1 MREDWQTATQ
11 PGLTYM
17 ATSFLFGQRLQR
29 WTSSRSGSALAAN
42 GSFLVALSATVAD
55 LAKTIDFDD
64 VVGYSITLSARTN
77 NAGGTVTPIA
87 LAVLR
92 LITSS
97 NWLAVRLNCHRSRGR
112 AAYLLN

>member
-1 MREDWQTATQ
+1 MIPGTSRAFPKWELYEMLETAASVGWKVQ
-11 PGLTYM
+11 DAIEWLHG
-17 ATSFLFGQRLQR
+17 
-29 WTSSRSGSALAAN
+29 N
-42 GSFLVALSATVAD
+42 GRLVALSATVAD

-92 LITSS
+92 LITCS
-97 NWLAVRLNCHRSRGR
+97 N
-112 AAYLLN
+112 